1 MNSQKRLCVIA
12 FLLCG
17 FACSPLQ
24 ADEEIYPVAV
34 LPFSE
39 RGKEVA
45 EQGQQVTDL
54 MFANLVINPELFLVD
69 REDLDTVLQEQ
80 ELSLSGAVKTD
91 EAIQVGQ
98 LTGAKVLITGSVMQ
112 VGSSRYVIAK
122 IIGTETSRVLGASVK
137 GLVSDELD
145 GLVEQLAEK
154 VGVTVSERAGEL
166 VAKQVTRE
174 DRIAAL
180 KKKLGRGKRPA
191 LSISIPEEHVGQV
204 TVDPAAETEIT
215 VFATESGF
223 PVFDT
228 KSGGTAKSDV
238 RIVGEAFSEFSGRRG
253 NLVSVKARLEV
264 KAIDRASG
272 KILATDRQVT
282 VAVDLAEQIA
292 AKTALQEA
300 GARIAERLLV
310 KLGGPAKKK

>member
-1 MNSQKRLCVIA
+1 MTDTKRLGLTA
-12 FLLCG
+12 FLLLG
-17 FACSPLQ
+17 VVGGLAQ
-24 ADEEIYPVAV
+24 ASDEIYPVAV

-39 RGKEVA
+39 RGREVA

-54 MFANLVINPELFLVD
+54 MFANLVVNPELFLVD
-69 REDLDTVLQEQ
+69 REDLETVLKEQ
-80 ELSLSGAVKTD
+80 ELSLSGAVKSD
-91 EAIQVGQ
+91 EAVQVGR
-98 LTGAKVLITGSVMQ
+98 LTGAKVLVTGSVLQ

-154 VGVTVSERAGEL
+154 VGATIAEKAGDL
-166 VAKQVTRE
+166 VAKQVSRE

-180 KKKLGRGKRPA
+180 KKQLAKGKCPT
-191 LSISIPEEHVGQV
+191 LTISIPEEHVGQV
-204 TVDPAAETEIT
+204 TIDPAAETEIT
-215 VFATESGF
+215 LFATETGF
-223 PVFDT
+223 KVFDT
-228 KSGGTAKSDV
+228 ESGGSGKCDV

-253 NLVSVKARLEV
+253 NLISVKARVEV
-264 KAIDRASG
+264 KAIDRATG

-310 KLGGPAKKK
+310 KLGGADSK

>member
-1 MNSQKRLCVIA
+1 MIDMRRFGLMMLV
-12 FLLCG
+12 FTLTGGVLLAG
-17 FACSPLQ
+17 
-24 ADEEIYPVAV
+24 DEIYPVAV

-45 EQGQQVTDL
+45 EQGEQVTDL
-54 MFANLVINPELFLVD
+54 MFANLVTNPELFLVD
-69 REDLDTVLQEQ
+69 REDLDTVLKEQ
-80 ELSLSGAVKTD
+80 ELSLSGAVKTE
-91 EAIQVGQ
+91 EAVQVGQ
-98 LTGAKVLITGSVMQ
+98 LTGAKVLVTGSVMQ

-145 GLVEQLAEK
+145 GLVVQLAEK
-154 VGVTVSERAGEL
+154 VGETISGKAGEL
-166 VAKQVTRE
+166 VARQLSRE

-180 KKKLGRGKRPA
+180 KKQLGEGKLPA
-191 LSISIPEEHVGQV
+191 LSISIPEQHVGQA
-204 TVDPAAETEIT
+204 TVDPAAETEISM
-215 VFATESGF
+215 FATESGF
-223 PVFDT
+223 QVFDT

-238 RIVGEAFSEFSGRRG
+238 LIQGEAFSEFAGRRG

-264 KAIDRASG
+264 KAVDRATG
-272 KILATDRQVT
+272 RILASDRQVT
-282 VAVDLAEQIA
+282 VSVDLAEQIA

-310 KLGGPAKKK
+310 KLSPRVK

>member
-1 MNSQKRLCVIA
+1 VNNQKRLGMIV
-12 FLLCG
+12 FLFFG
-17 FACSPLQ
+17 FACSTVR

-39 RGKEVA
+39 RGQEVA

-69 REDLDTVLQEQ
+69 RADLETVLEEQ
-80 ELSLSGAVKTD
+80 ELSLSGAVKSD
-91 EAIQVGQ
+91 EAVQVGQ
-98 LTGAKVLITGSVMQ
+98 LTGAKVLVTGSVMQ

-154 VGVTVSERAGEL
+154 VGVSITERAGEL

-180 KKKLGRGKRPA
+180 TKKLGKGKRPA

-204 TVDPAAETEIT
+204 TVDPAAETEMT

-223 PVFDT
+223 KVFDT
-228 KSGGTAKSDV
+228 KSGGTAKSDI

-253 NLVSVKARLEV
+253 NLISVKARLEV

-272 KILATDRQVT
+272 RILASDRQVT

-300 GARIAERLLV
+300 GARIAERMLV
-310 KLGGPAKKK
+310 KLGGKAAK

>member
-1 MNSQKRLCVIA
+1 MIDMKRFGLMMLVLTLTGGV
-12 FLLCG
+12 LLAG
-17 FACSPLQ
+17 
-24 ADEEIYPVAV
+24 DEIYPVAV

-45 EQGQQVTDL
+45 EQGEQVTDL
-54 MFANLVINPELFLVD
+54 MFANLVTNPELFLVD
-69 REDLDTVLQEQ
+69 REDLDTVLKEQ
-80 ELSLSGAVKTD
+80 ELSLSGAVKTE
-91 EAIQVGQ
+91 EAVQVGQ
-98 LTGAKVLITGSVMQ
+98 LTGAKVLVTGSVMQ

-145 GLVEQLAEK
+145 GLVVQLAEK
-154 VGVTVSERAGEL
+154 VGETISGKAGEL
-166 VAKQVTRE
+166 VARQLSRE

-180 KKKLGRGKRPA
+180 KKQLGEAKLPA
-191 LSISIPEEHVGQV
+191 LSISIPEQHVGQA
-204 TVDPAAETEIT
+204 TVDPAAETEISM
-215 VFATESGF
+215 FATESGF
-223 PVFDT
+223 QVFDT

-238 RIVGEAFSEFSGRRG
+238 LIQGEAFSEFAGRRG

-264 KAIDRASG
+264 KAVDRATGRIVAS
-272 KILATDRQVT
+272 DRQVT

-310 KLGGPAKKK
+310 KLGGKGQ

>member
-1 MNSQKRLCVIA
+1 MIDMKRFGLMMLVFTLA
-12 FLLCG
+12 SGVLL
-17 FACSPLQ
+17 
-24 ADEEIYPVAV
+24 ADDEIYPVAV

-54 MFANLVINPELFLVD
+54 MFANLVTNPELFLVD
-69 REDLDTVLQEQ
+69 REDLDTVLKEQ
-80 ELSLSGAVKTD
+80 ELSLSGAVKTE
-91 EAIQVGQ
+91 EAVQVGQ
-98 LTGAKVLITGSVMQ
+98 LTGAKVLVTGSVMQ
-112 VGSSRYVIAK
+112 VGSSRYLIAK

-145 GLVEQLAEK
+145 GLVVQLAEK
-154 VGVTVSERAGEL
+154 VGEAITGKAGEL
-166 VAKQVTRE
+166 VARQLSRE

-180 KKKLGRGKRPA
+180 KKQLGEGKLPA
-191 LSISIPEEHVGQV
+191 LSISIPEQHVGQA
-204 TVDPAAETEIT
+204 TVDPAAETEISL
-215 VFATESGF
+215 FATESGF
-223 PVFDT
+223 QVFDT

-238 RIVGEAFSEFSGRRG
+238 LIHGEAFSEFAGRRG

-264 KAIDRASG
+264 KAVDRATG
-272 KILATDRQVT
+272 RILATDRQVT

-310 KLGGPAKKK
+310 KLGGKGQ